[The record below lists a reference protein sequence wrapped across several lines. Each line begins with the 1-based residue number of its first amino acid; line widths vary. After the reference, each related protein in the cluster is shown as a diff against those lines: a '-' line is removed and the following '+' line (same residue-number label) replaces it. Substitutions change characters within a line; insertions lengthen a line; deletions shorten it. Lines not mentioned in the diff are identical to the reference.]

1 MSPLLTPAY
10 WFTLSPMPFMPGVQR
25 ALLIL
30 FAGLFVA
37 GLIVWVVELRAHT
50 SKLMKR
56 ALGRTATH
64 LGWTGIVGMLLWAFD
79 YERLPLLSMR
89 AFYLAWG
96 IWLIIGVCFIVRY
109 VWIEIPALEAR
120 NRERVEREKWLPKK
134 K

>member
-1 MSPLLTPAY
+1 
-10 WFTLSPMPFMPGVQR
+10 MPGVQR